1 MWNDPA
7 GLGERSCLRG
17 IQFKYLGIKFRC
29 DGMVE
34 RHIGT
39 VSAAMQALY
48 QIAVVKRE
56 LSRKAK
62 LLICQTHV
70 RSKPHLWS

>member
-1 MWNDPA
+1 
-7 GLGERSCLRG
+7 
-17 IQFKYLGIKFRC
+17 
-29 DGMVE
+29 MVE

-70 RSKPHLWS
+70 RSCGHEMWVMTEKVRL